1 LAGAITAR
9 RLHGVFPVD
18 GRPPCVLL
26 GNLEPMAALGMS
38 RLLGDLGVRVEA
50 AESHPAA
57 IMEQARSL
65 DPDTVVLGMENA
77 SSRELAHA
85 VVQRSPR
92 TKVILWA
99 RDESQMEVFDGDPRL
114 PRRVVPAKSDALLV
128 ELNAG
133 YQAAEGA

>member
-1 LAGAITAR
+1 
-9 RLHGVFPVD
+9 VD
-18 GRPPCVLL
+18 GRPLRVLL

-38 RLLGDLGVRVEA
+38 RVLGDMGVRVQA
-50 AESHPAA
+50 AGSHPAA
-57 IMEQARSL
+57 ILEQAESL
-65 DPDTVVLGMENA
+65 HPDTVVLGMENA
-77 SSRELAHA
+77 ESRELAHA
-85 VVQRSPR
+85 VVQRSPC

-133 YQAAEGA
+133 CHAAEGA

>member
-1 LAGAITAR
+1 LAGTSAAR
-9 RLHGVFPVD
+9 TLHGVFPVN
-18 GRPPCVLL
+18 GRPPRVLL

-38 RLLGDLGVRVEA
+38 RVLGDLGVTVEA
-50 AESHPAA
+50 AESHPDA
-57 IMEQARSL
+57 ILEQARSL
-65 DPDTVVLGMENA
+65 VPDTVVLGMENA

-85 VVQRSPR
+85 VVQRSPH

-99 RDESQMEVFDGDPRL
+99 RDESQMEVFDSNSRQ

-133 YQAAEGA
+133 YRAAEGA